1 MSNSAHTSD
10 FLDRI
15 VSKAL
20 GSDSTVAPRL
30 PSLYEPIAE
39 AGVGSGIDASPCEAE
54 ISAGQVEISSAR
66 TAVQQ
71 QKEISTAAASG
82 VVPRDGQMSTPKRA
96 AVTRGPESAIVAA
109 DTSDQAWSEPTDAM
123 TPIPENL
130 DNGPVATA
138 YPRALS
144 ALAAPLPEARPKPP
158 AGTPPAA
165 AAETAAFVMSD
176 APLHSEGPSALVD
189 GLGAHSIDAEPQNLR
204 TSRFPVM
211 IAKPITLHPLP
222 EPSLRET
229 RNLEPVIQVTIGRVE
244 VRATQQPG
252 PLRTQRSAP
261 QPMRLDEY
269 LNKRGGHS

>member
-1 MSNSAHTSD
+1 MSHSAHTGD

-39 AGVGSGIDASPCEAE
+39 AGVGSGIDASPSEAE
-54 ISAGQVEISSAR
+54 ISADQVEISSAR
-66 TAVQQ
+66 TAVPQ
-71 QKEISTAAASG
+71 QKEISTAPASG
-82 VVPRDGQMSTPKRA
+82 VVQRHVQMSTPNPA
-96 AVTRGPESAIVAA
+96 AVTRVPESAIVAG
-109 DTSDQAWSEPTDAM
+109 DTSDQAWSEPTGAM

-144 ALAAPLPEARPKPP
+144 ALAAPLPEIWPKPL

-165 AAETAAFVMSD
+165 AVETAAFVMSE
-176 APLHSEGPSALVD
+176 APLHSEGPSAIVD
-189 GLGAHSIDAEPQNLR
+189 GLGAHSVDAEPQNLW
-204 TSRFPVM
+204 TSRMPVM
-211 IAKPITLHPLP
+211 IAKPITLRPLP

-229 RNLEPVIQVTIGRVE
+229 RNPESVIHVTIGRVE
-244 VRATQQPG
+244 VRATQQSSP
-252 PLRTQRSAP
+252 PRTQRSAP